1 MSDIYDNHPFNSV
14 LCGNL
19 KPVRLF
25 NNEKRRKMKNKKTLR
40 LLAMFVTATVALTF
54 TGCNLAEDL
63 SKIAE
68 QTNSV
73 SETDYDPMNLIAGL
87 ADQGESPEW
96 VGKMQQASDA
106 DQLFVVAA
114 VGKTTAYV
122 SMHQKDENG
131 KWEQIISTPG
141 YIGKNGI
148 GKEKEGDSK
157 TPVGV
162 FRFTDAFG
170 IAGDPGCAIPYKK
183 VTDDDYWSGDQRD
196 GYMYN
201 KMVSIKDYPDLDVE
215 SSEHIKDY
223 TVPYQYCLNISYNED
238 GEAGLG
244 SAIFLHCFSSDK
256 PYTGGC
262 VAIPQD
268 KMITVMRNVRE
279 DCVVVIDTLQNI
291 SPDLYEEWDPE
302 NELAAAEETVNYS
315 DDSSDFV
322 LLSEAVPDA
331 ILEIRYYSTYNFVGD
346 RIEGYEEPV
355 ALLTKE
361 AAAALLE
368 VSEELKEK
376 GYRLKIYDAYRPQMA
391 VTNFVEWAEDTDD
404 TRMKEFFYPDLE
416 KDVLFPQ
423 GYIAE
428 HSGHSRG
435 STVDLTLFDME
446 TEKELDMGG
455 TFDFFG
461 ELSHPDYKDITEEQF
476 NNRMIL
482 RDAML
487 EHGFRPLETEWWHF
501 TLDDEP
507 YPDTYFTFPVSSES
521 VSE

>member
-1 MSDIYDNHPFNSV
+1 M
-14 LCGNL
+14 
-19 KPVRLF
+19 
-25 NNEKRRKMKNKKTLR
+25 
-40 LLAMFVTATVALTF
+40 
-54 TGCNLAEDL
+54 
-63 SKIAE
+63 
-68 QTNSV
+68 
-73 SETDYDPMNLIAGL
+73 
-87 ADQGESPEW
+87 
-96 VGKMQQASDA
+96 
-106 DQLFVVAA
+106 
-114 VGKTTAYV
+114 
-122 SMHQKDENG
+122 
-131 KWEQIISTPG
+131 
-141 YIGKNGI
+141 
-148 GKEKEGDSK
+148 
-157 TPVGV
+157 
-162 FRFTDAFG
+162 
-170 IAGDPGCAIPYKK
+170 
-183 VTDDDYWSGDQRD
+183 
-196 GYMYN
+196 
-201 KMVSIKDYPDLDVE
+201 
-215 SSEHIKDY
+215 
-223 TVPYQYCLNISYNED
+223 
-238 GEAGLG
+238 
-244 SAIFLHCFSSDK
+244 
-256 PYTGGC
+256 
-262 VAIPQD
+262 
-268 KMITVMRNVRE
+268 
-279 DCVVVIDTLQNI
+279 IDTLQNI

-461 ELSHPDYKDITEEQF
+461 ELSHPDYKEITEEQF